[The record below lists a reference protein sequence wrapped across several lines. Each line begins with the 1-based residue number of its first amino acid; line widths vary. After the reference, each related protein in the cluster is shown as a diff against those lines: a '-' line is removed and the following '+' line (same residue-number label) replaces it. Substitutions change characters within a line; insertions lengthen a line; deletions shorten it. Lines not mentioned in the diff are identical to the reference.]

1 MEITEKQIKKTSK
14 YTLICTV
21 NTMQIHEHP
30 TMGDESTLLIYDPA
44 SSVVFDSGCFEWIDA
59 KQMILESTF

>member
-1 MEITEKQIKKTSK
+1 MDITAEQLEKTRK

-21 NTMQIHEHP
+21 NTMEIHEHP
-30 TMGDESTLLIYDPA
+30 ANGDESALLIYDPA
-44 SSVVFDSGCFEWIDA
+44 SGSVIDSGCYEWIDA